1 LNQLLAQLLSLPPP
15 LLLLLF
21 VASLAFAGWL
31 TLAVRRQSAAYKLQR
46 RAQRGREGESR
57 AEGLLK
63 KAGYT
68 VLDAQVTRDTGI
80 IVNGTLRPVKVR
92 ADLLVEKGGQT
103 FVVEVKTGSVAP
115 DPASA
120 ATRRQLLEYHYAF
133 DVDGLLLA
141 DMERN
146 ELLTIGFEHDAAEQ
160 SAEDG
165 DYNPFRSGLL
175 LGFISGILLAV
186 SVMAWWR

>member
-1 LNQLLAQLLSLPPP
+1 MNHTLNPLLSLPPP

-31 TLAVRRQSAAYKLQR
+31 ALAVRRQSAAYKLQR

-57 AEGLLK
+57 AEALLQR
-63 KAGYT
+63 AGYT
-68 VLDAQVTRDTGI
+68 VLDTQVTRDTGI

-92 ADLLVEKGGQT
+92 ADLLVEKEGQT

-146 ELLTIGFEHDAAEQ
+146 ELMTIGFEHDSSEQNAA
-160 SAEDG
+160 DG
-165 DYNPFRSGLL
+165 EYNPFRSGIL
-175 LGFISGILLAV
+175 LGFVSGVLLAV
-186 SVMAWWR
+186 CVMVWWR